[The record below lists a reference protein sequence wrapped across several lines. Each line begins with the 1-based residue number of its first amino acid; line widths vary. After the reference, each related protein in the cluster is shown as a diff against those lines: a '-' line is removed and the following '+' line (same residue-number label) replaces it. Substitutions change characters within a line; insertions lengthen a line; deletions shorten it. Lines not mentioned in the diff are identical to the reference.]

1 MKAFLAGLS
10 TGYAIGVIFA
20 PQRGSET
27 RRRLRRKAN
36 EIADMAREQAGS
48 LGETAEQVQEQA
60 RRMGR
65 RAMQRAREAGSQVS
79 ETVQQAARD
88 AGPLLTLNTASR
100 EELMEFRGIGPVLAD
115 RIIEGRPFA
124 STEQVIQK
132 GILSANL
139 MEELAREM
147 RSAS

>member
-1 MKAFLAGLS
+1 MRAFLAGLS

-27 RRRLRRKAN
+27 RRRLRTKVN
-36 EIADMAREQAGS
+36 EVAGMAREQA
-48 LGETAEQVQEQA
+48 EQVAEQLPEQA
-60 RRMGR
+60 RRAGR
-65 RAMQRAREAGSQVS
+65 RAVQKAREAGSQVR
-79 ETVQQAARD
+79 ETVGRAARD
-88 AGPLLTLNTASR
+88 AGPLVTLNTASR

-124 STEQVIQK
+124 STEQVVEK

-139 MEELAREM
+139 LEELTREM